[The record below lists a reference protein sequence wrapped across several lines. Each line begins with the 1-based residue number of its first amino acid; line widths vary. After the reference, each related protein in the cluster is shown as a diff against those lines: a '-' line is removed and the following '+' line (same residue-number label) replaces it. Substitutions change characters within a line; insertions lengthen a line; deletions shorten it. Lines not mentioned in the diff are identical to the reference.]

1 MPLLIQK
8 LTVSPL
14 QENCYVIGDDASRE
28 GIVIDPGDE
37 PRRIVQAVE
46 RLGLTVKKIVNTHGH
61 VDHIAA
67 AEDVKEALGAT
78 LHLHPGDEMYLP
90 NTVENAHLF
99 GLGAGRIPRIDSFL
113 SDGMQIPLG
122 TLTLSVHHCPG
133 HSPGHCLLRVDDDVF
148 CGDLVFAG
156 SIGRTDLPGGDYGT
170 IVDSLERLILTLAD
184 EVRLHPGHG
193 PSTTVAVER
202 KFNPFLQGLRPREN
216 RSGPM

>member
-1 MPLLIQK
+1 MPLLIEK

-14 QENCYVIGDDASRE
+14 QENCYLIGDETTRE
-28 GIVIDPGDE
+28 GIIIDPGDE
-37 PRRIVQAVE
+37 PRRIVDAVE
-46 RLGLTVKKIVNTHGH
+46 RLGLYVRKIVNTHGH

-90 NTVENAHLF
+90 NIAENARLF
-99 GLGAGRIPRIDSFL
+99 GLSAGRTPRVDMFL
-113 SDGMQIPLG
+113 RDGMEIPFG
-122 TLTLSVHHCPG
+122 AQTLIVHHCPG
-133 HSPGHCLLRVDDDVF
+133 HTPGHCLLRVGDDVF
-148 CGDLVFAG
+148 CGDLVFSG

-170 IVDSLERLILTLAD
+170 IVDSLERTILTLAD

-202 KFNPFLQGLRPREN
+202 KFNPFLQGLKPKEN
-216 RSGPM
+216 RGGPL